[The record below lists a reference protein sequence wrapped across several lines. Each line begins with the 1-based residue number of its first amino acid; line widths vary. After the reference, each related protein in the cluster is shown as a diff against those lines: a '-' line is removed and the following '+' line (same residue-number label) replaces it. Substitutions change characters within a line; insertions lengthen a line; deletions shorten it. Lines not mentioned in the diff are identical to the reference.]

1 MNCAKTKYI
10 FFTGGVVSSLG
21 KGIAAASLGVL
32 LKNQGYN
39 VTIQKFDPYLNVDPG
54 TMSPYQHGEVFVTDD
69 GCETDL
75 DLGHYERFIDKSLSR
90 ANNITSGMVYWDVL
104 NKERRGDYLGATVQ
118 IIPHVT
124 NEIKSRI
131 THTLTD
137 DVSDIIITEIGGT
150 VGDIES
156 LPFIEAIRQFQYEH
170 DEDCVHVHL
179 TLVPYLES
187 SGEFKTKPTQHSTKE
202 LRAIGIQPDIILCRS
217 HMPLDKDIKKKVAL
231 FCDVKPEAVIAAHN
245 AKSIYD
251 VPLILEQQGMDRV
264 ICNKL
269 GLVESKS
276 DLEEWKR
283 FVQNMHDPTNLPVK
297 IAIVGKYTNL
307 SDCYLSVV
315 ESLRHAA
322 ANTNCNIEIKWVN
335 SEDLRSDT
343 VASQLNDVDGVLIPG
358 GFGERGIKGKV
369 QAARYAREH
378 RIPYLGLCLGMQ
390 VAVIDFAQHVCGL
403 TDAMS
408 VEFDPNTPNPV
419 IHLMDEQEGVVN
431 KGGTMRLGQYPCE
444 VKEHTRLHDL
454 YKEPLIYERHR
465 HRYEFNNE
473 YKSVMESHGLVFSG
487 ICPDNQLV
495 EVIENPDHPYF
506 MACQYHPEFKSR
518 PLKPHPLFYGFVE
531 AAKAFTGTQQEL
543 FVR

>member
-1 MNCAKTKYI
+1 
-10 FFTGGVVSSLG
+10 
-21 KGIAAASLGVL
+21 
-32 LKNQGYN
+32 
-39 VTIQKFDPYLNVDPG
+39 
-54 TMSPYQHGEVFVTDD
+54 
-69 GCETDL
+69 
-75 DLGHYERFIDKSLSR
+75 
-90 ANNITSGMVYWDVL
+90 MVYWDVL

-131 THTLTD
+131 THTLTND
-137 DVSDIIITEIGGT
+137 ESDIIITEIGGT

-170 DEDCVHVHL
+170 DDDCVHVHL

-231 FCDVKPEAVIAAHN
+231 FCDVKPEAVIGAHN

-283 FVQNMHDPTNLPVK
+283 FVQNMHDPTNLSVK

-322 ANTNCNIEIKWVN
+322 ANTNCNIDIKWVN

-343 VASQLNDVDGVLIPG
+343 VASQLNDVDRDGVLIPG

-369 QAARYAREH
+369 QAARYAREN

-390 VAVIDFAQHVCGL
+390 VAVIDYAQHVCGL
-403 TDAMS
+403 TNAMS
-408 VEFDPNTPNPV
+408 VEFDPNTEHPV
-419 IHLMDEQEGVVN
+419 IHLMDDQEDVVN

-444 VKEHTRLHDL
+444 VKEGTRLHAL
-454 YKEPLIYERHR
+454 YKDLLIYERHR
-465 HRYEFNNE
+465 HRYEFNNA
-473 YKSVMESHGLVFSG
+473 YKETMESHGLVFSG

-495 EVIENPDHPYF
+495 EVIENLTIHTLWRVSIIQNLNH
-506 MACQYHPEFKSR
+506 AH
-518 PLKPHPLFYGFVE
+518 
-531 AAKAFTGTQQEL
+531 
-543 FVR
+543 

>member
-1 MNCAKTKYI
+1 M
-10 FFTGGVVSSLG
+10 G

-32 LKNQGYN
+32 LKHQGYN

-118 IIPHVT
+118 IVPHIT
-124 NEIKSRI
+124 NEIKARI
-131 THTLTD
+131 TQTLD
-137 DVSDIIITEIGGT
+137 DDPADIIITEIGGT

-156 LPFIEAIRQFQYEH
+156 LPFIEAIRQFQYEN
-170 DEDCVHVHL
+170 ENDCVHVHL

-217 HMPLDKDIKKKVAL
+217 HMPIDKDIKRKVAM
-231 FCDVKPEAVIAAHN
+231 FCDVKADSVIAAHN

-269 GLVESKS
+269 GLAESKS

-283 FVQNMHDPTNLPVK
+283 FVQNMHDPTNLSVK

-343 VASQLNDVDGVLIPG
+343 VAAQLNDVDGVLIPG

-369 QAARYAREH
+369 QAAKFAREQ

-390 VAVIDFAQHVCGL
+390 VAAIDFAQHVCGL

-408 VEFDPNTPNPV
+408 VEFDADSPHPV
-419 IHLMDEQEGVVN
+419 IHLMDTQEDVVN
-431 KGGTMRLGQYPCE
+431 KGGTMRLGHYPCS
-444 VKEHTRLHDL
+444 VQPNTQLHAL
-454 YKEPLIYERHR
+454 YGESLIYERHR
-465 HRYEFNNE
+465 HRYEFNND
-473 YKSVMESHGLVFSG
+473 YKAQFESNGLVFSG
-487 ICPDNQLV
+487 ICPDNNLV
-495 EVIENPDHPYF
+495 EVIENPNHPFF

>member
-1 MNCAKTKYI
+1 M
-10 FFTGGVVSSLG
+10 SSLG

-131 THTLTD
+131 TQPLTD
-137 DVSDIIITEIGGT
+137 DVSDVIITEIGGT

-217 HMPLDKDIKKKVAL
+217 HMPLDKEIKKKVAL
-231 FCDVKPEAVIAAHN
+231 FCDVKPEAVIGAHN

-269 GLVESKS
+269 GLEESKS
-276 DLEEWKR
+276 DLEDWKR

-369 QAARYAREH
+369 QAARYAREQ

-408 VEFDPNTPNPV
+408 TEFNPNTSNPV
-419 IHLMDEQEGVVN
+419 IHLMDAQEGIVN
-431 KGGTMRLGQYPCE
+431 KGGTMRLGQYPCA
-444 VKEHTRLHDL
+444 VKENTQLHGL

-465 HRYEFNNE
+465 HRYEFNNA
-473 YKSVMESHGLVFSG
+473 YKSILESHGLVFSG

>member
-1 MNCAKTKYI
+1 MPKTKYI

-32 LKNQGYN
+32 LKHQGYN

-104 NKERRGDYLGATVQ
+104 NKERKGDYLGATVQ
-118 IIPHVT
+118 IVPHIT

-131 THTLTD
+131 THSLAED
-137 DVSDIIITEIGGT
+137 PADIVITEIGGT

-170 DEDCVHVHL
+170 EDDCVHVHL

-217 HMPLDKDIKKKVAL
+217 HLPLDKDIKRKVAM
-231 FCDVKPEAVIAAHN
+231 FCDVRADAVIAAHN

-264 ICNKL
+264 ICKKL
-269 GLVESKS
+269 GLTESKS

-283 FVQNMHDPTNLPVK
+283 FVQNMHDPTNITVN

-315 ESLRHAA
+315 ESLRHAGTNIN
-322 ANTNCNIEIKWVN
+322 ANITVKWVN
-335 SEDLRSDT
+335 SEDLRADT
-343 VASQLNDVDGVLIPG
+343 VADHLNDVDGVLIPG
-358 GFGERGIKGKV
+358 GFGERGIQGKV
-369 QAARYAREH
+369 QAAKYAREQH
-378 RIPYLGLCLGMQ
+378 IPYLGLCLGMQ
-390 VAVIDFAQHVCGL
+390 VAAIDFAQHVCGL
-403 TDAMS
+403 SNAMS
-408 VEFDPNTPNPV
+408 IEFDPTTEHPV
-419 IHLMDEQEGVVN
+419 IHLMDTQEDVVN
-431 KGGTMRLGQYPCE
+431 KGGTMRLGQYPCQ
-444 VKEHTRLHDL
+444 VLPGSILHTL
-454 YKEPLIYERHR
+454 YNDDVIYERHR
-465 HRYEFNNE
+465 HRYEFNNA
-473 YKSVMESHGLVFSG
+473 YKAPFEEKGLVFSG

-495 EVIENPDHPYF
+495 EVIELPTHPYF
-506 MACQYHPEFKSR
+506 LACQFHPEFKSR
-518 PLKPHPLFYGFVE
+518 PLAPNPLFYGFVK
-531 AAKAFTGTQQEL
+531 AAKLFTGTQPPL
-543 FVR
+543 F

>member
-1 MNCAKTKYI
+1 MPKTKYI

-90 ANNITSGMVYWDVL
+90 SNNITSGMVYWEVL
-104 NKERRGDYLGATVQ
+104 NKERKGDYLGATVQ
-118 IIPHVT
+118 IVPHIT

-131 THTLTD
+131 QQTLEFD
-137 DVSDIIITEIGGT
+137 SSDIIITEIGGT

-156 LPFIEAIRQFQYEH
+156 LPFIEAIRQFQYENEH
-170 DEDCVHVHL
+170 DCVHVHL

-202 LRAIGIQPDIILCRS
+202 LRAIGIQPDIIMCRS
-217 HMPLDKDIKKKVAL
+217 HMPIDKDIKRKVAM
-231 FCDVKPEAVIAAHN
+231 FCDVKPDAVIAAHN

-264 ICNKL
+264 VCNKL
-269 GLVESKS
+269 GLSESKS

-283 FVQNMHDPTNLPVK
+283 FVQNMHDPTNLQIR

-315 ESLRHAA
+315 ESLKHAA
-322 ANTNCNIEIKWVN
+322 ANANCNIDIKWVN

-369 QAARYAREH
+369 QAARYARENS
-378 RIPYLGLCLGMQ
+378 IPYLGLCLGMQ

-403 TDAMS
+403 SDAMS
-408 VEFDPNTPNPV
+408 EEFDPKTPHPV
-419 IHLMDEQEGVVN
+419 IHLMSEQEDVVN
-431 KGGTMRLGQYPCE
+431 KGGTMRLGEYPCNILADS
-444 VKEHTRLHDL
+444 RLNSL
-454 YKEPLIYERHR
+454 YKQPVINERHR
-465 HRYEFNNE
+465 HRYEFNNA
-473 YKSVMESHGLVFSG
+473 YKELFQEKGLVFSG
-487 ICPDNQLV
+487 ICPKNNLV
-495 EVIENPDHPYF
+495 EVIELPSHPYF
-506 MACQYHPEFKSR
+506 LACQFHPEFKSR
-518 PLKPHPLFYGFVE
+518 PLRPHPLFYGFIK
-531 AAKAFTGTQQEL
+531 AARSFTGTQQEL
-543 FVR
+543 FLA

>member
-1 MNCAKTKYI
+1 MPKTKYI

-32 LKNQGYN
+32 LKHQGYN

-90 ANNITSGMVYWDVL
+90 SNNITSGMVYWDVL
-104 NKERRGDYLGATVQ
+104 NKERKGDYLGATVQ
-118 IIPHVT
+118 IVPHIT
-124 NEIKSRI
+124 NEIKARI
-131 THTLTD
+131 TQTLE
-137 DVSDIIITEIGGT
+137 SDPADIVITEIGGT

-156 LPFIEAIRQFQYEH
+156 LPFIEAIRQFQYDN

-217 HMPLDKDIKKKVAL
+217 HMPIDKDIKRKVAM
-231 FCDVKPEAVIAAHN
+231 FCDVKLDSVIAAHN

-269 GLVESKS
+269 GLPESKS

-283 FVQNMHDPTNLPVK
+283 FVQNMHDPTNLNVK

-315 ESLRHAA
+315 ESLRHAGA
-322 ANTNCNIEIKWVN
+322 TNNTNIEIKWVN

-343 VASQLNDVDGVLIPG
+343 VSSQLNDVDGVLIPG

-369 QAARYAREH
+369 QAAKYARENN
-378 RIPYLGLCLGMQ
+378 IPYLGLCLGMQ
-390 VAVIDFAQHVCGL
+390 VAVIDFAQHVCGF
-403 TDAMS
+403 DQAMS
-408 VEFDPNTPNPV
+408 VEFDPNTPDPV
-419 IHLMDEQEGVVN
+419 IHLMDDQEDIIN
-431 KGGTMRLGQYPCE
+431 KGGTMRLGQYPCDIE
-444 VKEHTRLHDL
+444 PGTKLHNL
-454 YKEPLIYERHR
+454 YKSDLIYERHR
-465 HRYEFNNE
+465 HRYEFNSK
-473 YKSVMESHGLVFSG
+473 YKQDMESNGLVFSG

-495 EVIENPDHPYF
+495 EVVELPSHPYF
-506 MACQYHPEFKSR
+506 VACQFHPEFKSR

-531 AAKAFTGTQQEL
+531 AAKSFTGTQQEL

>member
-1 MNCAKTKYI
+1 VPKTKYI

-32 LKNQGYN
+32 LKHQGYS
-39 VTIQKFDPYLNVDPG
+39 VTIQKFDPYLNLDPG

-75 DLGHYERFIDKSLSR
+75 DLGHYERFIDKSLTRS
-90 ANNITSGMVYWDVL
+90 NNITSGMIYWDVL
-104 NKERRGDYLGATVQ
+104 SKERRGDYLGATVQ
-118 IIPHVT
+118 IVPHIT
-124 NEIKSRI
+124 NEIKARI
-131 THTLTD
+131 TQTLTND
-137 DVSDIIITEIGGT
+137 PADIVITEIGGT

-156 LPFIEAIRQFQYEH
+156 LPFIEAIRQFQYDNEH
-170 DEDCVHVHL
+170 DCVHVHL

-202 LRAIGIQPDIILCRS
+202 LRAIGIQPDVILCRS
-217 HMPLDKDIKKKVAL
+217 HMPLNKDIKRKVAM
-231 FCDVKPEAVIAAHN
+231 FCDVKPDSVIAAHN
-245 AKSIYD
+245 AHSIYD

-264 ICNKL
+264 VCNKL
-269 GLVESKS
+269 GLPESKS

-283 FVQNMHDPTNLPVK
+283 FVKNMHDPTNLAVK

-315 ESLRHAA
+315 ESLKHAA
-322 ANTNCNIEIKWVN
+322 ANTNCNVDIKWVN

-343 VASQLNDVDGVLIPG
+343 VAAQLSDVDGVLIPG
-358 GFGERGIKGKV
+358 GFGERGITGKV
-369 QAARYAREH
+369 QAACYARENN
-378 RIPYLGLCLGMQ
+378 IPYLGLCLGMQ

-408 VEFDPNTPNPV
+408 VEFEPDTLNPV
-419 IHLMDEQEGVVN
+419 IHLMDTQEGVVN

-444 VKEHTRLHDL
+444 IQPNTMLNKL
-454 YKEPLIYERHR
+454 YQETLIYERHR
-465 HRYEFNNE
+465 HRYEFNNA
-473 YKSVMESHGLVFSG
+473 YKNQLADHGLVFSG
-487 ICPDNQLV
+487 VCPDNNLV
-495 EVIENPDHPYF
+495 EVVELPNHPYF
-506 MACQYHPEFKSR
+506 LACQYHPEFKSR
-518 PLKPHPLFYGFVE
+518 PLRPHPLFYGFVE

-543 FVR
+543 FVS

>member
-1 MNCAKTKYI
+1 MPKTKYI

-131 THTLTD
+131 TQPLTD
-137 DVSDIIITEIGGT
+137 DVSDVIITEIGGT

-217 HMPLDKDIKKKVAL
+217 HMPLDKEIKKKVAL
-231 FCDVKPEAVIAAHN
+231 FCDVKPEAVIGAHN

-269 GLVESKS
+269 GLEESKS
-276 DLEEWKR
+276 DLEDWKR

-369 QAARYAREH
+369 QAARYAREQ

-408 VEFDPNTPNPV
+408 TEFNPNTSNPV
-419 IHLMDEQEGVVN
+419 IHLMDAQEGIVN
-431 KGGTMRLGQYPCE
+431 KGGTMRLGQYPCA
-444 VKEHTRLHDL
+444 VKENTQLHGL

-465 HRYEFNNE
+465 HRYEFNNA
-473 YKSVMESHGLVFSG
+473 YKSILESHGLVFSG

>member
-1 MNCAKTKYI
+1 VPKTKYI

-32 LKNQGYN
+32 LKHQGYN

-104 NKERRGDYLGATVQ
+104 NKERKGDYLGATVQ
-118 IIPHVT
+118 IVPHIT

-131 THTLTD
+131 THSLAED
-137 DVSDIIITEIGGT
+137 PADIVITEIGGT

-156 LPFIEAIRQFQYEH
+156 LPFIEAIRQFQYEY
-170 DEDCVHVHL
+170 DDDCVHVHL

-217 HMPLDKDIKKKVAL
+217 HLPLDKDIKRKVAM
-231 FCDVKPEAVIAAHN
+231 FCDVRADAVIAAHN

-264 ICNKL
+264 ICKKL
-269 GLVESKS
+269 GLTESKS

-283 FVQNMHDPTNLPVK
+283 FVQNMHDPTNITVN

-315 ESLRHAA
+315 ESLHHAGTNIN
-322 ANTNCNIEIKWVN
+322 ANITVKWVN
-335 SEDLRSDT
+335 SEDLRADT
-343 VASQLNDVDGVLIPG
+343 VADHLNDVDGVLIPG
-358 GFGERGIKGKV
+358 GFGERGIQGKV
-369 QAARYAREH
+369 QAAKYAREH
-378 RIPYLGLCLGMQ
+378 HIPYLGLCLGMQ
-390 VAVIDFAQHVCGL
+390 VAAIDFAQHVCGL
-403 TDAMS
+403 SNAMS
-408 VEFDPNTPNPV
+408 VEFDPTTEHPV
-419 IHLMDEQEGVVN
+419 IHLMDTQEDVVN
-431 KGGTMRLGQYPCE
+431 KGGTMRLGQYPCQ
-444 VKEHTRLHDL
+444 VLPGSILHTL
-454 YKEPLIYERHR
+454 YNDDVIYERHR
-465 HRYEFNNE
+465 HRYEFNNAYQALFE
-473 YKSVMESHGLVFSG
+473 EKGLVFSG

-495 EVIENPDHPYF
+495 EVIELPTHPYF
-506 MACQYHPEFKSR
+506 VACQFHPEFKSR
-518 PLKPHPLFYGFVE
+518 PLAPNPLFYGFVK
-531 AAKAFTGTQQEL
+531 AAKLFTGTQPPL
-543 FVR
+543 F

>member
-1 MNCAKTKYI
+1 MAKTKYI

-39 VTIQKFDPYLNVDPG
+39 VTIQKFDPYLNLDPG

-90 ANNITSGMVYWDVL
+90 SNNITSGMIYWDVL
-104 NKERRGDYLGATVQ
+104 SKERRGDYLGATVQ
-118 IIPHVT
+118 IVPHIT
-124 NEIKSRI
+124 NEIKARI
-131 THTLTD
+131 TQPLD
-137 DVSDIIITEIGGT
+137 ADPADIVITEIGGT

-156 LPFIEAIRQFQYEH
+156 LPFIEAIRQFQYDNEN
-170 DEDCVHVHL
+170 DCVHVHL

-217 HMPLDKDIKKKVAL
+217 HMPIDKEIKRKVAM
-231 FCDVKPEAVIAAHN
+231 FCDVRADSVIAAHN

-264 ICNKL
+264 VCAKL
-269 GLVESKS
+269 GLPESKS
-276 DLEEWKR
+276 DLEDWKR
-283 FVQNMHDPTNLPVK
+283 FVQNMHDPTNLTIN

-315 ESLRHAA
+315 ESLKHAA
-322 ANTNCNIEIKWVN
+322 ANTNCNIDIKWVN

-369 QAARYAREH
+369 QAARFARENN
-378 RIPYLGLCLGMQ
+378 IPYLGLCLGMQ

-403 TDAMS
+403 ADAMS
-408 VEFDPNTPNPV
+408 VEFDPNTPHPV
-419 IHLMDEQEGVVN
+419 IHLMDTQEGVVN

-444 VKEHTRLHDL
+444 VKEKTRLHDL
-454 YKEPLIYERHR
+454 YQETLIYERHR
-465 HRYEFNNE
+465 HRYEFNNA
-473 YKSVMESHGLVFSG
+473 YKSQFSERGLVFSG
-487 ICPDNQLV
+487 VCPDNNLV
-495 EVIENPDHPYF
+495 EVVELPAHPYF
-506 MACQYHPEFKSR
+506 VACQFHPEFKSR

-531 AAKAFTGTQQEL
+531 AAKTFTGSQQAL
-543 FVR
+543 FDNLS

>member
-1 MNCAKTKYI
+1 VPKTKYI

-32 LKNQGYN
+32 LKHQGYN

-104 NKERRGDYLGATVQ
+104 NKERKGDYLGATVQ
-118 IIPHVT
+118 IVPHIT

-131 THTLTD
+131 THSLAED
-137 DVSDIIITEIGGT
+137 PADIVITEIGGT

-156 LPFIEAIRQFQYEH
+156 LPFIEAIRQFQYEY
-170 DEDCVHVHL
+170 DDDCVHVHL

-217 HMPLDKDIKKKVAL
+217 HLPLDKDIKRKVAM
-231 FCDVKPEAVIAAHN
+231 FCDVRADAVIAAHN

-264 ICNKL
+264 ICKKL
-269 GLVESKS
+269 GLTESKS

-283 FVQNMHDPTNLPVK
+283 FVQNMHDPTNITVN

-315 ESLRHAA
+315 ESLHHAGTNIN
-322 ANTNCNIEIKWVN
+322 ANITVKWVN
-335 SEDLRSDT
+335 SEDLRADT
-343 VASQLNDVDGVLIPG
+343 VADHLNDVDGVLIPG
-358 GFGERGIKGKV
+358 GFGERGIQGKV
-369 QAARYAREH
+369 QAAKYAREH
-378 RIPYLGLCLGMQ
+378 HIPYLGLCLGMQ
-390 VAVIDFAQHVCGL
+390 VAAIDFAQHVCGL
-403 TDAMS
+403 SNAMS
-408 VEFDPNTPNPV
+408 VEFDPTTEHPV
-419 IHLMDEQEGVVN
+419 IHLMDTQEDVVN
-431 KGGTMRLGQYPCE
+431 KGGTMRLGQYPCQ
-444 VKEHTRLHDL
+444 VLPGSILHTL
-454 YKEPLIYERHR
+454 YNDDVIYERHR
-465 HRYEFNNE
+465 HRYEFNNAYQALFE
-473 YKSVMESHGLVFSG
+473 EKGLVFSG

-495 EVIENPDHPYF
+495 EVIELPTHPYF
-506 MACQYHPEFKSR
+506 LACQFHPEFKSR
-518 PLKPHPLFYGFVE
+518 PLAPNPLFYGFVK
-531 AAKAFTGTQQEL
+531 AAKLFTGTQPPL
-543 FVR
+543 F